1 MLKKYIGILKSDQKS
16 LAKMSLFL
24 TKLIREC
31 KQFQQGNVNGQYDLF
46 FLLKK
51 NFKEILSVINTQ
63 HIKKCFMTE

>member
-31 KQFQQGNVNGQYDLF
+31 KQFQQGNVNGQYDLIF
-46 FLLKK
+46 FTKK
-51 NFKEILSVINTQ
+51 KL
-63 HIKKCFMTE
+63 